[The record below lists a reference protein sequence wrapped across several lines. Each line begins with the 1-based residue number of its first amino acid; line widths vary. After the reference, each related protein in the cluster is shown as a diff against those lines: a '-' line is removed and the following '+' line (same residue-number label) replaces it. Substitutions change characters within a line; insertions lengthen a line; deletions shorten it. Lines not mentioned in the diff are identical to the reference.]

1 MSRPGLLFYCQH
13 ALGLGHLVRS
23 MALAGGLAEQLGVV
37 LLNGGQMPPDTM
49 IPAGVQVVNLPALGY
64 DRGFG
69 LISHDPDLSVDQ
81 AKEIRRQCLLDTLHR
96 VDPKVVLIE
105 LYPFGRNKFSFEL
118 EPLIEAAMARGV
130 DRPRLIC
137 SLRDILVTRPKG
149 QLRHDDK
156 VVQRAN
162 GRFDAVLVHADP
174 SFVCIEESFQPAIP
188 LTVPVHYTGF
198 VVPPDTGEQPVTGG
212 PALRRVLVSAGGG
225 MVGEPLFR
233 AAVAAHGEVARRLGL
248 TTTIVAGPFLPD
260 TAWAWLQAEAAGS
273 ATLDVIRRVDDLR
286 AEMQRSTMS
295 VSQGGYNTT
304 MDILRAGVPAVV
316 VPFADGT
323 EDEQT
328 RRSDRLATRGVLRTI
343 PADQLGAERIV
354 TELCALATFRPRP
367 AALDLTG
374 RETSARLVAEIAG
387 VSR

>member
-23 MALAGGLAEQLGVV
+23 LALAGALAEQFEVV
-37 LLNGGQMPPDTM
+37 LLNGGQMPPDTL
-49 IPAGVQVVNLPALGY
+49 IPAGVQVINLPPLGY
-64 DRGFG
+64 DGGFG
-69 LISHDPDLSVDQ
+69 LVSHDPDLSVAR
-81 AKEIRRQCLLDTLHR
+81 AKEIRRQCLLDTLDR
-96 VDPKVVLIE
+96 VQPRIVLIE

-118 EPLIEAAMARGV
+118 EPLVEAVVAGGA
-130 DRPRLIC
+130 DRPRLVC
-137 SLRDILVTRPKG
+137 SLRDILVTRPRG

-156 VVQRAN
+156 VVERAN
-162 GRFDAVLVHADP
+162 GRFDAILVHADP
-174 SFVCIEESFQPAIP
+174 SFVCIEESFQPGIP
-188 LTVPVHYTGF
+188 LTVPVRYTGF
-198 VVPPDTGEQPVTGG
+198 VVPPETAPTGDRTPL
-212 PALRRVLVSAGGG
+212 ARVLVSAGGG

-233 AAVAAHGEVARRLGL
+233 AAVAAHGEVARRLHL
-248 TTTIVAGPFLPD
+248 TTTVVAGPFLPD
-260 TAWAWLQAEAAGS
+260 AAWAWLQGEAAAS
-273 ATLDVIRRVDDLR
+273 PDLDVVRRVDDLR
-286 AEMQRSTMS
+286 AEMQRSAMS

-328 RRSDRLATRGVLRTI
+328 RRSDRLAARGVLRTI
-343 PADQLGAERIV
+343 DADRLDADRLV
-354 TELCALATFRPRP
+354 TELRALATFRPRP
-367 AALDLTG
+367 AVLDLSG